1 MTDAEK
7 NASAL
12 LATAA
17 SHLIKAGE
25 LTHQMRA
32 LHRDGL
38 QLRYCR
44 MAERVAA
51 DLAIANH
58 CFAQVHA
65 MLMSGADVP
74 ATTPRMGGLVN

>member
-1 MTDAEK
+1 
-7 NASAL
+7 
-12 LATAA
+12 
-17 SHLIKAGE
+17 
-25 LTHQMRA
+25 
-32 LHRDGL
+32 
-38 QLRYCR
+38 LRYCR